1 MDEEL
6 IAKKDVLAQTGI
18 SYGQLYRWKRKGLI
32 PEAWF
37 IRKATVTGQETFF
50 PRDKILT
57 RIEQIRSLKEEQ
69 SLDELVHILAPES
82 TPEAVSCDN
91 PTALSPI
98 GAEGR
103 KLLWK
108 ECGYTFAELV
118 ALAVGVHALRA
129 GVRPAEAKLLVD
141 LIRAE
146 EPVLRAPTEIMAL
159 LGEKTLDQEGFSV
172 RLTLGVL
179 GREPLKLDRES
190 RVKHR
195 ADVEK
200 IAEQVKLALREV
212 G

>member
-1 MDEEL
+1 MDEDL
-6 IAKKDVLAQTGI
+6 IAKKDVLEQAGI

-50 PRDKILT
+50 PRDKILA

-69 SLDELVHILAPES
+69 SLDELVQILAPE
-82 TPEAVSCDN
+82 TAPESVKHDD

-108 ECGYTFAELV
+108 DRGYTFGELV
-118 ALAVGVHALRA
+118 ALACGVHALRS
-129 GVRPAEAKLLVD
+129 GTRPAEAKLLVD
-141 LIRAE
+141 LVRAE
-146 EPVLRAPTEIMAL
+146 EAVVRTPTGMTVV
-159 LGEKTLDQEGFSV
+159 LGEKSLEQEGFSV

-179 GREPLKLDRES
+179 GHEPLKLDRES

-195 ADVEK
+195 VDL
-200 IAEQVKLALREV
+200 EQITEHVKLALREV
-212 G
+212 A

>member
-1 MDEEL
+1 MDEDL
-6 IAKKDVLAQTGI
+6 IAKKDVLEQTGI

-69 SLDELVHILAPES
+69 SLDELVQILAPEAS
-82 TPEAVSCDN
+82 PECVQHDN
-91 PTALSPI
+91 PAALTPI

-108 ECGYTFAELV
+108 ERGYTFAELV
-118 ALAVGVHALRA
+118 ALACGAQAMRS
-129 GVRPAEAKLLVD
+129 GTRPAEAKLLVD
-141 LIRAE
+141 LVRAE
-146 EPVLRAPTEIMAL
+146 EAAVRTSTGMTAL
-159 LGEKTLDQEGFSV
+159 LAEKAFDQEGISV

-179 GREPLKLDRES
+179 GHEPLKLDRES
-190 RVKHR
+190 RIKHR
-195 ADVEK
+195 VDLEQ
-200 IAEQVKLALREV
+200 ITEQVKLALREV
-212 G
+212 A

>member
-1 MDEEL
+1 MDEDL
-6 IAKKDVLAQTGI
+6 IAKKDVLEEAGI

-50 PRDKILT
+50 PRDKILP

-69 SLDELVHILAPES
+69 SLDELVQILAPEAA
-82 TPEAVSCDN
+82 PETVKHDDPA
-91 PTALSPI
+91 ALSPI
-98 GAEGR
+98 GTEGR

-108 ECGYTFAELV
+108 ERGYTFGELV
-118 ALAVGVHALRA
+118 ALACGTHALRS
-129 GVRPAEAKLLVD
+129 GTRPAEAKLLVD
-141 LIRAE
+141 LVRTE
-146 EPVLRAPTEIMAL
+146 ETVLRTPTGMTAL
-159 LGEKTLDQEGFSV
+159 LGEKAFEQEGFSV

-179 GREPLKLDRES
+179 GHEPLKVDRES

-195 ADVEK
+195 VDLEK

-212 G
+212 T

>member
-1 MDEEL
+1 MDEDL
-6 IAKKDVLAQTGI
+6 IAKKNVLEATGI

-50 PRDKILT
+50 PRDKILP

-69 SLDELVHILAPES
+69 SLDELVQILAPES
-82 TPEAVSCDN
+82 APETVKYDD

-108 ECGYTFAELV
+108 DRGYTFGELV
-118 ALAVGVHALRA
+118 ALACGAHALRS
-129 GVRPAEAKLLVD
+129 GTRPAEAKLLVD
-141 LIRAE
+141 LVRAE
-146 EPVLRAPTEIMAL
+146 EAVVRTATGMTAL
-159 LGEKTLDQEGFSV
+159 LGEKALEQEGFSV

-179 GREPLKLDRES
+179 GHEPLKLDRES

-195 ADVEK
+195 VDLEK
-200 IAEQVKLALREV
+200 IAEQVRLALREV
-212 G
+212 A

>member
-1 MDEEL
+1 MDEDL
-6 IAKKDVLAQTGI
+6 IAKKDVLEQTGI

-69 SLDELVHILAPES
+69 SLDELVQILAPEAS
-82 TPEAVSCDN
+82 PECVQHDN
-91 PTALSPI
+91 PAALAPI

-108 ECGYTFAELV
+108 ERGYTFGELV
-118 ALAVGVHALRA
+118 ALACGAQAMRS
-129 GVRPAEAKLLVD
+129 GTRPTEAKLLVD
-141 LIRAE
+141 LVRAE
-146 EPVLRAPTEIMAL
+146 EAAVRSSTGMTAL
-159 LGEKTLDQEGFSV
+159 LAEKALDQEGISV

-179 GREPLKLDRES
+179 GHEPLKLDRES
-190 RVKHR
+190 RIKHR
-195 ADVEK
+195 VDLEQ
-200 IAEQVKLALREV
+200 ITEQVKLALREV
-212 G
+212 A

>member
-1 MDEEL
+1 MDEDL
-6 IAKKDVLAQTGI
+6 IAKKDVLEQTGI

-69 SLDELVHILAPES
+69 SLDELVQILAPEAS
-82 TPEAVSCDN
+82 PECVQHDN
-91 PTALSPI
+91 PAALTPI

-108 ECGYTFAELV
+108 ERGYTFGELV
-118 ALAVGVHALRA
+118 ALACGAQA
-129 GVRPAEAKLLVD
+129 MLLVD
-141 LIRAE
+141 LVRAE
-146 EPVLRAPTEIMAL
+146 EAAVRTSTGMTAL
-159 LGEKTLDQEGFSV
+159 LAEKAFDQEGISV

-179 GREPLKLDRES
+179 GHEPLKLDRES
-190 RVKHR
+190 RIKHR
-195 ADVEK
+195 VDLEQ
-200 IAEQVKLALREV
+200 ITEQVKLALREV
-212 G
+212 A